1 MIGLVILFLA
11 LPTAAYLLP
20 VWPARA
26 RPALILWGAV
36 GLCVGA
42 AFLYAHL
49 YPYHRS
55 GPQDWGGAAERALRE
70 TVLIG
75 WLTALPVQG
84 LRWLIHR
91 ASGPGVLHVL
101 AVLAG
106 FIPMAIYLANS

>member
-1 MIGLVILFLA
+1 MIGLAILFLA
-11 LPTAAYLLP
+11 LPTAAYLMP

-26 RPALILWGAV
+26 KPALILWGGV

-42 AFLYAHL
+42 TFLYAHL

-84 LRWLIHR
+84 LRQLIRR
-91 ASGPGVLHVL
+91 AAAPRALHVL

-106 FIPMAIYLANS
+106 FIPMAIYLAKS

>member
-1 MIGLVILFLA
+1 MIGLAILFLA
-11 LPTAAYLLP
+11 LPGAAYLLP
-20 VWPARA
+20 VLPARM

-55 GPQDWGGAAERALRE
+55 GPQDWGGAAERILRQ

-84 LRWLIHR
+84 LRRLIR
-91 ASGPGVLHVL
+91 RDSGPGVLHVL
-101 AVLAG
+101 AILAG